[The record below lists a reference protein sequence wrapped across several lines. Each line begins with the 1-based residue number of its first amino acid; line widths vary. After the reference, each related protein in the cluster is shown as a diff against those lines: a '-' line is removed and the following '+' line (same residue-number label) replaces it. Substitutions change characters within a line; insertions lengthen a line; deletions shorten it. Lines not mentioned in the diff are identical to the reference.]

1 MTVQSE
7 QLAEVGGAVIRPS
20 DPDYDNARRVFRGEV
35 DKRPAV
41 IVQVAEVDDIRRVI
55 EMARQTGMDLAV
67 RSGGH
72 SAGGWSTTDG
82 GIVLDV
88 RHLKSLDVNDADH
101 TLWAGAGLTAL
112 EVTQAAWERKLLIG
126 FGDTGSV
133 GVAGL
138 TLGGGI
144 GYAVRKYG
152 LTIDNLLAVEIVTAD
167 SELLTADKA
176 TNTDLF
182 WALRGGGGNFGVATR
197 FKFQLHPV
205 EAFVGGVLM
214 LPATVETI
222 VGFIEASQSAPEAVS
237 TIANVMNAP
246 QMPGVP
252 DEVVGKPVIF
262 GLLAHFG
269 EAAAGQRALAPFRAL
284 AQPIADMTGD
294 MPYPQ
299 IYGPEDESY
308 RPKAADHTLF
318 LDHIG
323 PAEAQKMLAA
333 IESSDSTLRA
343 VQLRVLGG
351 AMARVPVDAT
361 AFAHRR
367 ARIMAVVV
375 NFFDGPDDRQ
385 KREAWTADLAAELEQ
400 GVPGAYV
407 NFLRDEGNDR
417 IREAYPGATYDRL
430 AAIKRRYDPE
440 NLFRLNQNI
449 APAG

>member
-7 QLAEVGGAVIRPS
+7 PLAEVGGAVIRPS
-20 DPDYDNARRVFRGEV
+20 DPAYDSARRVFRGEV
-35 DKRPAV
+35 DKHPAV
-41 IVQVAEVDDIRRVI
+41 IVQVADVDDIRRVI

-88 RHLKSLDVNDADH
+88 RRLKSLDFDDADS
-101 TLWAGAGLTAL
+101 TVWAGAGLTAL

-133 GVAGL
+133 GIAGL

-167 SELLTADKA
+167 GKVLTADDA
-176 TNTDLF
+176 TNRDLF
-182 WALRGGGGNFGVATR
+182 WALRGGGGNLGVATR

-205 EAFVGGVLM
+205 EAFVGGMLM

-222 VGFIEASQSAPEAVS
+222 VGFIEAAESAPEEVS

-246 QMPGVP
+246 PMPGVP
-252 DEVVGKPVIF
+252 DDVVGKPVIF

-269 EAAAGQRALAPFRAL
+269 STEAGLEAMEPFRAL
-284 AQPIADMTGD
+284 AKPYADMLAEQ
-294 MPYPQ
+294 PYPQ
-299 IYGPEDESY
+299 IYGPEDDSY

-323 PAEAQKMLAA
+323 PEEAHKMLAA
-333 IESSDSTLRA
+333 IESSDSSLRA

-367 ARIMAVVV
+367 APIMAVVV
-375 NFFDGPDDRQ
+375 NFFDGPDDLP
-385 KREAWTADLAAELEQ
+385 KREAWTASLAAELDQ

-407 NFLRDEGNDR
+407 NFLRDEGNGR
-417 IREAYPGATYDRL
+417 IREAYPGATFDRL
-430 AAIKRRYDPE
+430 AGIKKRYDPE
-440 NLFRLNQNI
+440 NQFRLNQNI
-449 APAG
+449 PPAG